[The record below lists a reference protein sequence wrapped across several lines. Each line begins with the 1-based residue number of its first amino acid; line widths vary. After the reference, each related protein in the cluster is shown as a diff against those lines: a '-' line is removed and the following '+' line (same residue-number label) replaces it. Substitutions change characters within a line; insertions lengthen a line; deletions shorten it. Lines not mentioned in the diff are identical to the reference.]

1 MVRRYWMP
9 VWSLPEGERSVQR
22 VLQYPVCLLVVARD
36 YALLVGPSTGLST
49 QELTGSGWALGTML
63 QPAAGPLVSAEP
75 SSELTDRAVPLAGAR
90 ARRRGLVES
99 GSVGA
104 VGDDPD
110 DRDRQQAAVAAVET
124 ALAGLL
130 PVDEEGELVNAVVE
144 YVEGDPDVQR
154 VGQVCEKFAITERS
168 LQRLTARRIGL
179 TPKWLIQRRRLHEAA
194 ERLSGEERP
203 DLARVAADLGY
214 ADQAHFGRDFR
225 AVTGLTPG
233 EFAAEPQAAE
243 VERPGRRGAR
253 PPRRGRRSRRRPAP
267 PTPRLLRRLAEPL
280 RAGRPAARSRTSS
293 SVTTCQ
299 TASSCSRTAG
309 HAPSSSSR

>member
-1 MVRRYWMP
+1 MQDDRHEERQGNRRIDPTERAHLLDATGYTPPIHRFAPSPELAGVVRRYWMP
-9 VWSLPEGERSVQR
+9 VWSLPEGHRSVQR
-22 VLQYPVCLLVVARD
+22 VLQYPVCLLVIAHD

-63 QPAAGPLVSAEP
+63 QPAAGLPVSGA
-75 SSELTDRAVPLAGAR
+75 SLDELTDRAVPLDQAPGLDGA
-90 ARRRGLVES
+90 ALES
-99 GSVGA
+99 AVRQA

-110 DRDRQQAAVAAVET
+110 DRERQQAAVAVVES
-124 ALAGLL
+124 ALGTL
-130 PVDEEGELVNAVVE
+130 PPLDEEGELVNAVVE
-144 YVEGDPDVQR
+144 YVEGDTDVRR
-154 VGQVCEKFAITERS
+154 VGQVCEKFAIGERS

-233 EFAAEPQAAE
+233 AFAAEP
-243 VERPGRRGAR
+243 RR
-253 PPRRGRRSRRRPAP
+253 
-267 PTPRLLRRLAEPL
+267 
-280 RAGRPAARSRTSS
+280 
-293 SVTTCQ
+293 
-299 TASSCSRTAG
+299 
-309 HAPSSSSR
+309 